1 MKFNKQEG
9 RSGAGKTALAIK
21 MTYRAY
27 RTVHSKPQ
35 PNVVIYDN
43 VEHPWYADMP
53 NRRFEARLI
62 EGNGSK
68 GVYGSTPEEALGRL
82 GIFENHDPIANAVGK
97 VMAATALLCL
107 IAFYI
112 GVATGGN

>member
-1 MKFNKQEG
+1 LKFNKQEG

-21 MTYRAY
+21 MTN
-27 RTVHSKPQ
+27 S
-35 PNVVIYDN
+35 
-43 VEHPWYADMP
+43 
-53 NRRFEARLI
+53 
-62 EGNGSK
+62 
-68 GVYGSTPEEALGRL
+68 
-82 GIFENHDPIANAVGK
+82 IAEAVGK